1 MNRIN
6 EYNFLINCFDLL
18 EDINLD
24 INQSKKIITNQF
36 ITSYNEILKELNDK
50 IYSIVSCGKILD
62 YIMKTQL
69 KNLSYIKTII
79 YYHSY
84 STMTLDS
91 ITLNNLEIFK
101 NLKNNNNTLYHI
113 LNQTKTSIG
122 SRILKKWISRPL
134 LNLQDINERLN
145 TVDYLF
151 HNSILIYDINNNLN
165 QIYDVERIIGRL
177 VYGIANAK
185 DLLSLKKSLIS
196 INKIYDI
203 INPHILKSFIFK
215 KICSE
220 IKKYNFFSDIIQ
232 LIENSI
238 CENPPINIREGHII
252 KEGYNKEVDELR
264 YVSNHSLEWMN
275 NYQKKER
282 ETTGIKSLKIG
293 YNKVFGYYI
302 EVTNTNKSQVP
313 SSYIRKQTMS
323 NCERYFT
330 DELKKQEEIILS
342 SKEKLNEI
350 EYDLFISIVHKVCE
364 KYSVLQT
371 ISELIGTLDV
381 LINFAYISKENNYI
395 KPIFKD
401 SNVGNIIIKN
411 GRHPIIEKSIE
422 NNFIENDVNINNNNE
437 QILIITGPNMAGKS
451 TYMRQIAMIIIMGQ
465 SGCFVPASYA
475 EICIVD
481 KIFTRIGAHDDL
493 SSGKSTFMIE
503 MLELANILNNCTNKS
518 LILLDE
524 IGRGTSTDDGY
535 SIARATIEYLYF
547 KNKYGVRTLFA
558 THYYQLTSL
567 CNILPKIKNYYI
579 SVQEEKNKLLFLR
592 KIISGFTNESYGI
605 QVAKIAGVPD
615 SVISRSLE
623 LKNSIMKNNDKK
635 KNDFNDIKKLLNDIK
650 NIDIDNMKPVN
661 AILKLFEFKN
671 RILNI
676 EKNKNEKL

>member
-1 MNRIN
+1 M
-6 EYNFLINCFDLL
+6 
-18 EDINLD
+18 
-24 INQSKKIITNQF
+24 
-36 ITSYNEILKELNDK
+36 
-50 IYSIVSCGKILD
+50 
-62 YIMKTQL
+62 
-69 KNLSYIKTII
+69 
-79 YYHSY
+79 
-84 STMTLDS
+84 
-91 ITLNNLEIFK
+91 
-101 NLKNNNNTLYHI
+101 
-113 LNQTKTSIG
+113 
-122 SRILKKWISRPL
+122 
-134 LNLQDINERLN
+134 
-145 TVDYLF
+145 
-151 HNSILIYDINNNLN
+151 
-165 QIYDVERIIGRL
+165 
-177 VYGIANAK
+177 
-185 DLLSLKKSLIS
+185 
-196 INKIYDI
+196 
-203 INPHILKSFIFK
+203 
-215 KICSE
+215 
-220 IKKYNFFSDIIQ
+220 
-232 LIENSI
+232 
-238 CENPPINIREGHII
+238 
-252 KEGYNKEVDELR
+252 
-264 YVSNHSLEWMN
+264 
-275 NYQKKER
+275 
-282 ETTGIKSLKIG
+282 
-293 YNKVFGYYI
+293 
-302 EVTNTNKSQVP
+302 
-313 SSYIRKQTMS
+313 
-323 NCERYFT
+323 
-330 DELKKQEEIILS
+330 
-342 SKEKLNEI
+342 
-350 EYDLFISIVHKVCE
+350 
-364 KYSVLQT
+364 
-371 ISELIGTLDV
+371 
-381 LINFAYISKENNYI
+381 
-395 KPIFKD
+395 
-401 SNVGNIIIKN
+401 
-411 GRHPIIEKSIE
+411 
-422 NNFIENDVNINNNNE
+422 NINNNNE